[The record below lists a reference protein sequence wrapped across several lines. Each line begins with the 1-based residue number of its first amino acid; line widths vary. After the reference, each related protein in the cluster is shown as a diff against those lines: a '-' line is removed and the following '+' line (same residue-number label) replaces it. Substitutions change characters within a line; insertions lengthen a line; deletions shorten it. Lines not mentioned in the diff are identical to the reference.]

1 MDIKRAKS
9 FLIRPVCMMS
19 LMAIFLAALPS
30 VPTCH
35 QSSDDYQALVQ
46 LHQEFLAFRQPQ
58 IVDSFPDYRE
68 GVIKSLRKGLTG
80 FRQRLSA
87 IDPNLWPVSQKVD
100 YLLVRAGLDA
110 FDFRLRVT
118 RPWERDPGLYVDMV
132 SRIPFPDLPLKKEAL
147 AEFKKRLETVPRLL
161 DQARENLKGAS
172 GVLAN
177 IAIRHLERSDGI
189 NQGEPRRPVPP
200 EGVLGWYQDLIQRL
214 SKHHPELVDNAKRAQ
229 ESAEDFR
236 DWLKQNENRM
246 TAPVYIGLDNY
257 NWYLKHVLLMPYTVE
272 DILRFAQQEL
282 YRTLTF
288 LKIEQHRNRNLPQIE
303 PATTATEHE
312 RRVREAEDLIRSFI
326 NQHDLLTIPD
336 YIPPQFETDAFW
348 IEREGGKR
356 HFWEEI
362 TYRDPLNNHIHAS
375 IPGHRFDGLIH
386 RRDKRPIRGSYQDSG
401 RSEGWTFYLE
411 EMFLQAGLLDE
422 RPRTRELFYIAQ
434 LKRVLRIPTEVKM
447 HTGEFTLEQGI
458 KFLMNEVPLMDENL
472 ARYDLQGYLR
482 MPALGM
488 SYMTGK
494 LQLERLLSDR
504 ARQLGDQFDLGKF
517 HDEFLAAGMIPL
529 SLIRWE
535 MTGLDDVVKELW

>member
-1 MDIKRAKS
+1 MEIKRVKT
-9 FLIRPVCMMS
+9 FLIRPVCTIS
-19 LMAIFLAALPS
+19 LIALFLAAFPGLPG
-30 VPTCH
+30 CH

-46 LHQEFLAFRQPQ
+46 LHQAFLAFRQPQ
-58 IVDSFPDYRE
+58 IVDSFPDYRG
-68 GVIKSLRKGLTG
+68 GVIESLRKGLTD
-80 FRQRLSA
+80 FHQRLSA
-87 IDPNLWPVSQKVD
+87 INPNSWPVSQKVD

-110 FDFRLRVT
+110 FDFKLRVT
-118 RPWERDPGLYVDMV
+118 RPWERDPGLYVDLI
-132 SRIPFPDLPLKKEAL
+132 SRIPFRGLPLKKEAL
-147 AEFKKRLETVPRLL
+147 VEFKKNLEMVPGFLN
-161 DQARENLKGAS
+161 QARENLTGAS

-177 IAIRHLERSDGI
+177 IAIRHLERSDGV
-189 NQGEPRRPVPP
+189 NQGEPRRSVPP
-200 EGVLGWYQDLIQRL
+200 EGVLGWYQDLIERL
-214 SKHHPELVDNAKRAQ
+214 SKHHSELVDNAKRAQ

-236 DWLKQNENRM
+236 DWLKQNKNRM
-246 TAPVYIGLDNY
+246 TSPVYIGLENY
-257 NWYLKHVLLMPYTVE
+257 NWYLKRVLLMPYTVE
-272 DILRFAQQEL
+272 DILRFAEQEL

-288 LKIEQHRNRNLPQIE
+288 LKIEQHRNRNLPQLE
-303 PATTATEHE
+303 PATAAAEHE

-336 YIPPQFETDAFW
+336 YIPSQFETDAFF
-348 IEREGGKR
+348 IERKGGKR

-375 IPGHRFDGLIH
+375 IPGHRFDGLL
-386 RRDKRPIRGSYQDSG
+386 RRHDKRHIRGIYRDSG

-472 ARYDLQGYLR
+472 AYYDLQGYLR

-517 HDEFLAAGMIPL
+517 HDEFLAAGMIPI

-535 MTGLDDVVKELW
+535 MTGLDDVVKEIW